1 MISTSLLIVDDEY
14 MILAGLK
21 KLLSSD
27 KDYPPLTI
35 YTAESAKEALNCF
48 QQNKID
54 IVLTDISMP
63 DMTGLEMIEQMRALV
78 QSASYIVM
86 SGFQE
91 FEFAKKAIML
101 GAVDYLVKPINKS
114 ELACLLKR
122 IITEKQGTE
131 QMWREAVH
139 GQRPIADCMT
149 DGVDKYLV
157 VDRKR
162 MEGEMMAEV
171 AINNQTF
178 FFHLCDTTYTGN
190 LFTVPLN
197 AQSDMKYLR
206 NQVERLIFYGTV
218 SPSTTESVQD
228 VYEYL
233 QPFIES
239 GQLTSKIELLE
250 ETLPKII
257 QRNPPVYLVKQ
268 LFIQILTD
276 LYYQCRQTKREDLD
290 AVILEIEKSPSI
302 HDLYQ
307 LSKMKIESMNQFY
320 KYSKHVY
327 DVLLLINQEYQKEL
341 TLKSVSEKIYLNPVY
356 LGQLIKRETGLS
368 FAGLLNKKRIKMAK
382 QLLISTNDGVEEICF
397 KVGYSN
403 IGYFY
408 KIFKQSS
415 GVSPKLFRQNY
426 QKANKHNKI
435 SSEEPNG
442 DREMHI

>member
-21 KLLSSD
+21 KLLSGD

-35 YTAESAKEALNCF
+35 FTAESAQEALECF
-48 QQNKID
+48 QQHKID

-63 DMTGLEMIEQMRALV
+63 DMTGLEMIDQMQTLS

-114 ELACLLKR
+114 ELAVLLKR
-122 IITEKQGTE
+122 IITEKQVTE
-131 QMWREAVH
+131 QMWRDAVH

-157 VDRKR
+157 VDSKR
-162 MEGEMMAEV
+162 IEGEMATEV
-171 AINNQTF
+171 SINRQTL
-178 FFHLCDTTYTGN
+178 FFHLCDINYSEK
-190 LFTVPLN
+190 LFTVRLN
-197 AQSDMKYLR
+197 RQSDMKYFR
-206 NQVERLIFYGTV
+206 NQIERLTFYG
-218 SPSTTESVQD
+218 SLSSNTTASVQD
-228 VYEYL
+228 LYEYL

-239 GQLTSKIELLE
+239 GQLTSDIGLLE
-250 ETLPKII
+250 EMIPKII
-257 QRNPPVYLVKQ
+257 LRNPPVYLVKQ

-276 LYYQCRQTKREDLD
+276 LYYQCQQTKREDLD
-290 AVILEIEKSPSI
+290 ALILKIEKSSSI
-302 HDLYQ
+302 NDLYQ
-307 LSKMKIESMNQFY
+307 LAKSSIESINQFY
-320 KYSKHVY
+320 RYSKHVY
-327 DVLLLINQEYQKEL
+327 DVLMLISQEYQKEL

-382 QLLISTNDGVEEICF
+382 QLLISTNYGVEEICF

-403 IGYFY
+403 MGYFY

-415 GVSPKLFRQNY
+415 GVSPKIFRQNY
-426 QKANKHNKI
+426 QKANK
-435 SSEEPNG
+435 
-442 DREMHI
+442 